1 MPCNWVEQLSTKC
14 GKLAALPKKEKILMK
29 YDKEEQEQQ
38 EQHALLPLAGVER
51 IRRVIH
57 EGQEYWSVIDVI
69 AFLTDAAT
77 PSKYWNTM
85 RSRMRTEGARETLS
99 QIIQLPMRSAD
110 GRLRKTDAMTR
121 PTLLRLLQSIPSP
134 KAEPFKLF
142 LAEAGEEILT
152 EVEQQSNTLE
162 GLRDHYR
169 RLHRDEEWITARIL
183 YIATRNAWTSEI
195 QLRGVGDSPSIA
207 RLTSLLNLRTFGVTT
222 AQHKAIKHLP
232 TRENLAD
239 HKTRMELI
247 LSSLGEETATG
258 LHQKHDSQ
266 GYDEIEQDVKVAGDV
281 AAAARRDVEEQL
293 GEPVVSS
300 QNFLELPKEK
310 RKKRALPAPA
320 AGQET
325 LYDATDQRK
334 D

>member
-1 MPCNWVEQLSTKC
+1 MQ
-14 GKLAALPKKEKILMK
+14 

-38 EQHALLPLAGVER
+38 EQHALLLLAGVER
-51 IRRVIH
+51 IRRVLH

-69 AFLTDAAT
+69 GFLTDAAT

-85 RSRMRTEGARETLS
+85 RSRMQSEGARETLS

-169 RLHRDEEWITARIL
+169 RLHHDEEWITARIL
-183 YIATRNAWTSEI
+183 YIATRNA
-195 QLRGVGDSPSIA
+195 
-207 RLTSLLNLRTFGVTT
+207 
-222 AQHKAIKHLP
+222 
-232 TRENLAD
+232 
-239 HKTRMELI
+239 
-247 LSSLGEETATG
+247 
-258 LHQKHDSQ
+258 
-266 GYDEIEQDVKVAGDV
+266 
-281 AAAARRDVEEQL
+281 
-293 GEPVVSS
+293 
-300 QNFLELPKEK
+300 
-310 RKKRALPAPA
+310 
-320 AGQET
+320 
-325 LYDATDQRK
+325 
-334 D
+334 